1 MLVAGVSGFR
11 GRAASRTPPL
21 TKPVNF
27 PRTGQEAGRKFPIC
41 RGSSLE
47 TKDLT
52 TKEEPPLRK
61 LIFVLAPALLAITAS
76 AVAGT
81 SPTPADK
88 AAAAKQCSTE
98 RTANPAAFKLLYG
111 TNANKSNAL
120 GKCVSKLAQQ
130 NAKNQTN
137 AAAQCRTERDADP
150 AAFAAKYGTGKKH
163 ANAFGN
169 CVSGK
174 AKAAAAQ
181 QVQATINASKAC
193 WTERKA
199 DPAAFKAKY
208 GTNPN
213 KSNAF
218 GKCVSGK
225 VKHSAP

>member
-1 MLVAGVSGFR
+1 M
-11 GRAASRTPPL
+11 
-21 TKPVNF
+21 
-27 PRTGQEAGRKFPIC
+27 
-41 RGSSLE
+41 
-47 TKDLT
+47 
-52 TKEEPPLRK
+52 KEEPPLRK
-61 LIFVLAPALLAITAS
+61 LIFVLALAILAVTAS

-81 SPTPADK
+81 TPTPADH

-98 RTANPAAFKLLYG
+98 RTTMGEQAFKLLYG
-111 TNANKSNAL
+111 TNANKSNAF
-120 GKCVSKLAQQ
+120 GKCVSKLAHQ

-137 AAAQCRTERDADP
+137 AAAQCRAERDADP

-163 ANAFGN
+163 ANAFGK

-181 QVQATINASKAC
+181 QVKATENAAKAC
-193 WTERKA
+193 SDERKA

-208 GTNPN
+208 GTNAN

-225 VKHSAP
+225 VKHTTP

>member
-1 MLVAGVSGFR
+1 
-11 GRAASRTPPL
+11 
-21 TKPVNF
+21 
-27 PRTGQEAGRKFPIC
+27 
-41 RGSSLE
+41 
-47 TKDLT
+47 
-52 TKEEPPLRK
+52 
-61 LIFVLAPALLAITAS
+61 LIIVLALALLAISAS

-81 SPTPADK
+81 NPTPADQ

-98 RTANPAAFKLLYG
+98 RTAMQVPAFKLLYG
-111 TNANKSNAL
+111 TNANKSNAF
-120 GKCVSKLAQQ
+120 GKCVSTRAQQ

-137 AAAQCRTERDADP
+137 AAAQCRTERAGDP
-150 AAFAAKYGTGKKH
+150 AAFATKYGTGKKH

-181 QVQATINASKAC
+181 QVQATDNAAKAC

-199 DPAAFKAKY
+199 DLAAFKAKY
-208 GTNPN
+208 GTNAN

-225 VKHSAP
+225 VKHPAP

>member
-1 MLVAGVSGFR
+1 
-11 GRAASRTPPL
+11 
-21 TKPVNF
+21 
-27 PRTGQEAGRKFPIC
+27 
-41 RGSSLE
+41 
-47 TKDLT
+47 
-52 TKEEPPLRK
+52 LRK
-61 LIFVLAPALLAITAS
+61 LIFVLALALMAITAS

-81 SPTPADK
+81 TPTPADK

-111 TNANKSNAL
+111 TNASRSNAF

-150 AAFAAKYGTGKKH
+150 AAFAANYGTGKKH

-208 GTNPN
+208 GSNPN